1 MRYMTNRRAFPPL
14 IILPLLLIVGIATA
28 ISFYLPIEWQNIPLH
43 AVMET
48 TGAMAALGM
57 ATLLLL
63 SDTREHHYRVD
74 IASGLI
80 AMGILD
86 LFHALAD
93 PGGAFVWLHS
103 LGTLL
108 GGAFFAKS
116 CLFPRIHVTRSR
128 FLLPLV
134 VVFTTATL
142 GLLIFSIPNLL
153 PAALEKQVFT
163 PSTQVVN
170 ILGGLLF
177 LTSARRFNAF
187 FHLSRNP
194 EDGLFAILA
203 LIFGIAGLTFSYSE
217 IWNITWWAWH
227 LLRLLAYLLA
237 VHFVART
244 LLEWFEAIHGN
255 EKQIRSVLNNLSSGI
270 ATVDPSGKILSCNPA
285 LEKNFG
291 YLSGKLVGH
300 NITRLMAHDRDWC
313 TGLRQDGSTFPM
325 NIEAGEIM
333 LEGSPIFILEISDLT
348 TQKTTEQYLSHLAQ
362 HDALTKLPN
371 RLLFEDRLSQAI
383 AQAHRHSTMVG
394 IMFVDLDNFKQ
405 INDTMGHQVGDQLLR
420 VVAERLTYCVR
431 EGDTVAR
438 FGGDEFV
445 LIILD
450 VGRAED
456 CLAVAEKIS
465 EQMSVPF
472 HFSDRALHATAS
484 IGISLYPL
492 HGENLENLVRHADM
506 AMYQAKLRG
515 RNTYSLYFKEC
526 LPATEADCPN

>member
-1 MRYMTNRRAFPPL
+1 MRYITNRRAFPSL
-14 IILPLLLIVGIATA
+14 IILALLLILGIATA
-28 ISFYLPIEWQNIPLH
+28 IGSYKPIQWQNIPLH
-43 AVMET
+43 AVVET
-48 TGAMAALGM
+48 IGAMAALGM

-74 IASGLI
+74 LASGLI
-80 AMGILD
+80 AMGIMD
-86 LFHALAD
+86 VFHALAD
-93 PGGAFVWLHS
+93 PGGVFVWLHS
-103 LGTLL
+103 LSTLF

-116 CLFPRIHVTRSR
+116 CLFPKAHVTRFR
-128 FLLPLV
+128 FLPPLA
-134 VVFTTATL
+134 VVFTTATV
-142 GLLIFSIPNLL
+142 GLLILSIPGLL

-163 PSTQVVN
+163 PSTQMVN

-177 LTSARRFNAF
+177 LISARRLNAI
-187 FHLSRNP
+187 FHISRNP
-194 EDGLFAILA
+194 EDRLFATLA
-203 LIFGIAGLTFSYSE
+203 LIFGIAGIIFSYSK
-217 IWNITWWAWH
+217 IWNITWWTWH
-227 LLRLLAYLLA
+227 LLRLLAFLLA
-237 VHFVART
+237 AHFVART
-244 LLEWFEAIHGN
+244 LLEWLKAIHGN

-270 ATVDPSGKILSCNPA
+270 ATVDPSGRILSCNPA

-291 YLSGKLVGH
+291 YPSGKLVGH
-300 NITRLMAHDRDWC
+300 NITCLMAHDHDWC

-325 NIEAGEIM
+325 NIEAGEII
-333 LEGSPIFILEISDLT
+333 LEGSLIFILEISDLT

-383 AQAHRHSTMVG
+383 AQAHRHGTMVG

-420 VVAERLTYCVR
+420 VIAERLTYCIR

-472 HFSDRALHATAS
+472 HFSDQALHATAS

-492 HGENLENLVRHADM
+492 HGESLEHLVRHADM

-515 RNTYSLYFKEC
+515 RNTYCLYFNES
-526 LPATEADCPN
+526 LPATEVGCQ